1 MDRVRCEGRV
11 VVTSFWST
19 WQRDITRGAGLFAGV
34 LAVGFFAQY
43 MVARVRERVATELPG
58 ALRNLR
64 DLRDNF
70 DEPAE
75 PAAHGGPRTS
85 AARWRYGATL
95 APKQWVWIHNSN
107 GSVHVEPAKGDSLE
121 VTAVKSSHRS
131 DVASV
136 QVVAVPY
143 DGGVAICAVAAG
155 SEARCEPGVG
165 FKASGLRR
173 SDVAVE
179 FTVHVPRGVAVGAT
193 TVNGGVHVRGAS
205 APIRAV
211 TVNGDVEAETAAGPV
226 EAVSVN
232 GSVRAH
238 LHGFADSG
246 AVKLTTVNGS
256 ITAELPA
263 RLDAVVEA
271 TAVTGSI
278 QSDYPLAA
286 TGRLL
291 GHKLA
296 GTVGAGGRAVTLH
309 TVNGSITLKKLSQG
323 AAAPGK

>member
-1 MDRVRCEGRV
+1 VAVSG
-11 VVTSFWST
+11 FWGT
-19 WQRDITRGAGLFAGV
+19 WQRDITRGAALFSGV
-34 LAVGFFAQY
+34 LAVGLFAHY

-58 ALRNLR
+58 ALRS
-64 DLRDNF
+64 LRDNF
-70 DEPAE
+70 RDNLDGPAE
-75 PAAHGGPRTS
+75 PSATGGARTS
-85 AARWRYGATL
+85 AARWHYGAAL
-95 APKQWVWIHNSN
+95 GPKQWVWIHNSN
-107 GSVHVEPAKGDSLE
+107 GSVRVEPTKGDSLE

-155 SEARCEPGVG
+155 SEARCEPGVD
-165 FKASGLRR
+165 FKLSPLRHN
-173 SDVAVE
+173 DVAVE

-211 TVNGDVEAETAAGPV
+211 TVNGDVDTETAAGPV

-232 GSVRAH
+232 GSVRAR
-238 LHGFADSG
+238 LYGFADSG
-246 AVKLTTVNGS
+246 AVKLVTVNGS
-256 ITAELPA
+256 ITVELPPH
-263 RLDAVVEA
+263 LDAVVEA

-278 QSDYPLAA
+278 HSDYPLPA

-296 GTVGAGGRAVTLH
+296 GTVGAGGRQVTLH
-309 TVNGSITLKKLSQG
+309 TVNGSITLKKLFQG
-323 AAAPGK
+323 AAAAGK

>member
-1 MDRVRCEGRV
+1 VAV
-11 VVTSFWST
+11 SSFWGT
-19 WQRDITRGAGLFAGV
+19 WHRDLTRGAALFSGV
-34 LAVGFFAQY
+34 LAVGFFAHY
-43 MVARVRERVATELPG
+43 MVARVRERVTTELPG
-58 ALRNLR
+58 ALRT
-64 DLRDNF
+64 LRDNIRDNL

-75 PAAHGGPRTS
+75 PEHGAPRTS
-85 AARWRYGATL
+85 AARWRYGAKL
-95 APKQWVWIHNSN
+95 APKRWVWIHNSN

-143 DGGVAICAVAAG
+143 DSGVAICAMAAG
-155 SEARCEPGVG
+155 SEARCEPGG
-165 FKASGLRR
+165 DFKMSPLRHN
-173 SDVAVE
+173 DVAVE
-179 FTVHVPRGVAVGAT
+179 FTVHVPHGVAVGAT

-211 TVNGDVEAETAAGPV
+211 TVNGDVDAETAAGPV
-226 EAVSVN
+226 EAVTVN

-238 LHGFADSG
+238 LHGFAASG
-246 AVKLTTVNGS
+246 AVKLVTVNGS
-256 ITAELPA
+256 VTAELPA
-263 RLDAVVEA
+263 QLDAVVEA

-278 QSDYPLAA
+278 HSDYPLAA

-296 GTVGAGGRAVTLH
+296 GTLGAGGREVTLH